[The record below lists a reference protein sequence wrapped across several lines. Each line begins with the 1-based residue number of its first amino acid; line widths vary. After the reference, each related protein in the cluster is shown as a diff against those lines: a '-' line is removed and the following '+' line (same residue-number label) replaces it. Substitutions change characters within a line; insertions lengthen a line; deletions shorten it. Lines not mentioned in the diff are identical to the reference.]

1 MARLLLLSMMIKCEN
16 NNVLLFKC
24 EDFSSITCIMINLW
38 KDVRKDATRRQWLY
52 AWLVCLINE
61 LIMKIAQF
69 TLEYWN
75 WAERYCILGMVVSTK
90 SFNAIVT
97 GWSFMIRIYP
107 NNNHTT
113 SKEFTGAGA
122 APADGRHRYPDA
134 TRARNSKYSRP
145 RPLPGPWS

>member
-24 EDFSSITCIMINLW
+24 EDFSSITCIMFNLW
-38 KDVRKDATRRQWLY
+38 KGVKKGAIRRQWLY
-52 AWLVCLINE
+52 AWLVCLVNE
-61 LIMKIAQF
+61 LIVKIAQF

-97 GWSFMIRIYP
+97 GWSFMIPIYTIP
-107 NNNHTT
+107 
-113 SKEFTGAGA
+113 
-122 APADGRHRYPDA
+122 
-134 TRARNSKYSRP
+134 RARSSLAPERRPLTGGIDTRMQHEQGIPSTQFRP